1 MLLIAQTLFPLC
13 PFSKSKRGTK
23 PHPDFLMYLKS
34 ILFVFSLGSSL
45 GFWERDHPL
54 LTIKY
59 PQFPST
65 FVTSYSN
72 TFVAIWETA
81 LWYSS
86 SIWAWSLLHGL
97 VMAFNLPPEAKRL
110 VEWPTILCCML
121 STWIIPAAI
130 FFFFPLMHLHSLCRI
145 YLVLI
150 TKEHQLPLVPGDTCS
165 SNSDSFWKI
174 TALYWYIQ
182 MILKPYSVFQRWE
195 VQIFISSHKLLA
207 TPASTTINLLT

>member
-121 STWIIPAAI
+121 STRIIPAAI
-130 FFFFPLMHLHSLCRI
+130 FFFPFNASSQPLQNLFGVNYKRTSAASGSRWHLLLKQWLFLENHST
-145 YLVLI
+145 VLI
-150 TKEHQLPLVPGDTCS
+150 HTDDTEAIKCLS
-165 SNSDSFWKI
+165 EMRSPNF
-174 TALYWYIQ
+174 Y
-182 MILKPYSVFQRWE
+182 LKPQVISYSCQY
-195 VQIFISSHKLLA
+195 HH
-207 TPASTTINLLT
+207 

>member
-81 LWYSS
+81 LWYTAQQQHLSLKS
-86 SIWAWSLLHGL
+86 TAWISDGL
-97 VMAFNLPPEAKRL
+97 QLATWSKEIGGVTHHSVLYAEYPDNS
-110 VEWPTILCCML
+110 CCY
-121 STWIIPAAI
+121 

-182 MILKPYSVFQRWE
+182 MILKP
-195 VQIFISSHKLLA
+195 
-207 TPASTTINLLT
+207 